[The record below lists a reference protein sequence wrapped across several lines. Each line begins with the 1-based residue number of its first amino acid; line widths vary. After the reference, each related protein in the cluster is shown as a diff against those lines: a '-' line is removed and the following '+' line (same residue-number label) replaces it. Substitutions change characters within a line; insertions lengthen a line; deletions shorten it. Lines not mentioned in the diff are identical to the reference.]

1 MLVHLDAGDEV
12 VRGADIL
19 DAANQEAARLKSGYN
34 SGIKKFKKGFKDGNL
49 PEI

>member
-1 MLVHLDAGDEV
+1 MLVHLDAGDQV

-34 SGIKKFKKGFKDGNL
+34 SGIQQFKKGQKLEIL